1 MKFLAI
7 KFIPYVPDPVTG
19 IQASTTERL
28 RSVLDN
34 AVLAEVLG
42 FDGYGVG
49 ERHEHPSLSS
59 SPPVI
64 LSHIAART
72 LRSGC
77 LPR

>member
-7 KFIPYVPDPVTG
+7 TLIPYAPDPVTG

-28 RSVLDN
+28 RSVVEN
-34 AVLAEVLG
+34 AVLAEELG

-49 ERHEHPSLSS
+49 ERHERPFLSS

-64 LSHIAART
+64 LCMVAWSSSTRA
-72 LRSGC
+72 
-77 LPR
+77 